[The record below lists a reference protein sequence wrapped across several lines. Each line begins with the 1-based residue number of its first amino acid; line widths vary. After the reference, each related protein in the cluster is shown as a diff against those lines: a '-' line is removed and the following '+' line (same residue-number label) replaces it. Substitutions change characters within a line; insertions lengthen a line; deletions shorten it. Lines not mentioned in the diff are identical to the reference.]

1 MKMKKGLFIFF
12 VLSFI
17 YCEDEI
23 FYFYQKINKTNN
35 NIQGDNNKNN
45 YNKSSSL
52 NNSQDDL
59 KKIKKEDLRDNIKEN
74 LNNTLN
80 DEINNIHNKNIQI
93 NKEVKINKEKE
104 LINNKKKN
112 ENQNEKKVEQIIQ
125 ENNITI
131 INSKEYD
138 DKIINNNLD
147 EKENNDNKNNRKS
160 ASKNKYSAF
169 IKKPNQNNNFENPQP
184 EKYFEYINNLSK
196 GKINILIRKYLLDMH
211 NELKKYIPYPYD
223 YLIAFFSGY
232 FITNLFIF
240 SNKKISLN
248 KSKLISDENISIIN
262 DKLKEILKLHDNIK
276 LKENNKPKNNI
287 FNKIDFSKFNLLE
300 SKLNQLLKIS
310 STRNL
315 FSSSENA
322 IRENICALQMNIMKK
337 IDNTIKI

>member
-80 DEINNIHNKNIQI
+80 DEINNIHNKNIQL

-211 NELKKYIPYPYD
+211 NELKKYFPYPYD

>member
-80 DEINNIHNKNIQI
+80 DEINNIHNKNIQL

-184 EKYFEYINNLSK
+184 EKYFEHINKLSK

-211 NELKKYIPYPYD
+211 NELKKYFPYPYD